1 VSIDWYQSLGKS
13 KLVLR
18 GSAKFGFLGTFNKKV
33 GTTPFERFQVGG
45 NGIPSNVTL
54 FGTDVIA
61 HRGFEG
67 DYSTT
72 GGDPIYNK
80 FLLELRYPFSLNPSA
95 TIYGLVFF
103 EAANTYATFKD
114 YNPFKLK
121 KSVGIGVRA
130 ILPMFGL
137 IGIDYGIRFDS
148 ANGSPIKPSNGFFDY
163 IGKNGNISFI
173 LGFEPE

>member
-1 VSIDWYQSLGKS
+1 MGI
-13 KLVLR
+13 
-18 GSAKFGFLGTFNKKV
+18 
-33 GTTPFERFQVGG
+33 TPFERFQVGG

-67 DYSTT
+67 DYSTS

-148 ANGSPIKPSNGFFDY
+148 ANGSPIKTSNGFFDY